1 MIKSKYNIIMIH
13 GYEGNSENHWF
24 PYIKTEMEKHGVD
37 VFAPQMPT
45 EYTVE
50 TWLKSLEDISERV
63 NENTILVGHSLGCP
77 AVLHLLSKLDKPV
90 LGSAFVAGF
99 AKPFGGDTQE
109 DQECNRF
116 VQEISWKKARKNA
129 GQVKVFSSSN
139 DPEIPVD
146 VSIHFA
152 SMLQEPIRFIE
163 NAGHFCADDGYE
175 TFPELLEYLKTQIY
189 LTYDEFKKLD
199 ARIGHIKKVEEVP
212 DADKLLR
219 FEIDFGTSD
228 AGALQGTGME
238 YRQIVSGIREYFPD
252 YEQLVGKKALYVLN
266 LEPREIKG
274 VTSYGMLM
282 AIDDLESKPVFLV
295 PEFPDEVNPGSRVR

>member
-1 MIKSKYNIIMIH
+1 MIKLKHNIIMIH

-50 TWLKSLEDISERV
+50 AWLKSVDEISERV

-77 AVLHLLSKLDKPV
+77 TVLHLLSKLEKPV
-90 LGSAFVAGF
+90 FGSVFVAGF
-99 AKPFGGDTQE
+99 AKPFDGDTKE

-116 VQEISWKKARKNA
+116 VQEISWKKARKNV
-129 GQVKVFSSSN
+129 GQIKIFSSTN

-152 SMLQEPIRFIE
+152 SMLKEPVRFIE
-163 NAGHFCADDGYE
+163 NAGHFCTDDGYE
-175 TFPELLEYLKTQIY
+175 TFPELLDYLKSQIY

-199 ARIGHIKKVEEVP
+199 ARVGHIKKVEEVP

-219 FEIDFGTSD
+219 FEIDFGEGED
-228 AGALQGTGME
+228 
-238 YRQIVSGIREYFPD
+238 RQIVSGIREYFPN
-252 YEQLVGKKALYVLN
+252 YESLVGKKALYVLN

-274 VTSYGMLM
+274 VVSYGMLM
-282 AIDDLESKPVFLV
+282 AVDGVDDKPVFLI
-295 PEFPDEVNPGSRVR
+295 PDGEVNPGSKVR